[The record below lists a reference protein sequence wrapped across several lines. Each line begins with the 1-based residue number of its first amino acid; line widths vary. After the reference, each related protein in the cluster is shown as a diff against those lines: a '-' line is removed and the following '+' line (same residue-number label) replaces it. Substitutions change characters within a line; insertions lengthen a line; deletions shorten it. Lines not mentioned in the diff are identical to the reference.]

1 MSDLNDFADDAIYMA
16 DDEHLPRAIGWFCT
30 LILCAA
36 VADWILRRAGV
47 AL

>member
-1 MSDLNDFADDAIYMA
+1 MSDLNDFADDHRYLP
-16 DDEHLPRAIGWFCT
+16 DSDLLPRVLGWFCT

-47 AL
+47 L